1 CGQLRRGVVAILG
14 PSDPLL
20 GPHVQSICDAVDVHT
35 GGTRRRGGRR
45 RGRLSVNL
53 HPAHG
58 ELASAYGD
66 LIGFLNWSRMAVVYE
81 DNAGL
86 LQLQTLVGTPPGAD
100 MEVYIRQADPADYR
114 HVLSDIKNKNIF
126 NVIVDTRTES
136 IPLFLR
142 ALLQLQMNDYRY
154 HFIFTS
160 FDTETFDLEDF
171 RYNLVNMTAFRLV
184 ASSQPAV
191 RRTVTRMAAFQP
203 VGVGPVHPRGV
214 LQASSA
220 LMVDSVNVFA
230 RGLHAFTAGR
240 GAPAPPNVT
249 CERLTAWE
257 DGLSLLNAIAAV
269 RLDGLTGPV
278 ELTEGRRTGV
288 RLELLK
294 LADRGGMRPVGRW
307 SRRHGITITNR
318 TAFFGTGRPNVTLLV
333 TTILER
339 PFVMV
344 KSGSNLTG
352 NARFEG
358 FCVDLLER
366 VAKATGFQYQIELA
380 PEGNFG
386 TRDPVTGEWSG
397 LVRQLIDK
405 KADLAVAS
413 MTINYDRESVI
424 DFTKPFMNLGI
435 SILFK
440 VPKSQPTRL
449 FSFMNPLAV
458 EIWLYVM
465 AAYVIVSFTMFVM
478 ARFSPYEWN
487 NPHPCFDDNDVVE
500 NQFSVSNSFWFI
512 TGTLL
517 RQGSGLNP
525 KAASTRIVG
534 SIWWFFTLIIISS
547 YTANLAAFLTVERTS
562 TNIESAADLA
572 NQEEIEYGTLE
583 GGSTMTFFRDSKID
597 TYRKMWRF
605 MESRRH
611 SVLVSS
617 YQEGVQR
624 VRQGNYAY
632 LMESTTLDYIVQRD
646 CNLTQVGGLLDSK
659 GYGIATPAGSVWRD
673 RMSLAILD
681 LQESGVIQ
689 MLYNKWWKDTGDV
702 CNRDEKKSDSKAS
715 ELGIENIGGVFVV
728 LLCGLA
734 LAMIVAVLEFCW
746 NSKKNAQTDRQSICM
761 EMATELR
768 FAMRCHAPRQ
778 RPALR
783 RSCARCH
790 ATNATYVPPPPT
802 AAPPVGCD
810 VIASRLAEN
819 GGSGKVRRSMGSAA
833 HPDVWEGA
841 G

>member
-1 CGQLRRGVVAILG
+1 MFSLTGAIFTEEQRSGPIETAFKYAIQTINEGTDILPNITLEYDIRYVHRDDSFHTAKNVCGQLRRGVVAILG

-20 GPHVQSICDAVDVHT
+20 GPHVQSICDAVDVPHLEARVGEAA
-35 GGTRRRGGRR
+35 GGAAG
-45 RGRLSVNL
+45 LSVNL

-142 ALLQLQMNDYRY
+142 A
-154 HFIFTS
+154 
-160 FDTETFDLEDF
+160 DTETFDLEDF

-214 LQASSA
+214 LQ
-220 LMVDSVNVFA
+220 
-230 RGLHAFTAGR
+230 
-240 GAPAPPNVT
+240 
-249 CERLTAWE
+249 
-257 DGLSLLNAIAAV
+257 V

-605 MESRRH
+605 MESRRQ

-659 GYGIATPAGSVWRD
+659 GYGIATPAGEDGNPYITALPTGSVWRD

-715 ELGIENIGGVFVV
+715 ELGIENIGKKRIVYVHVTYVTYILSSKGGVFVV

-746 NSKKNAQTDRQSICM
+746 NSKKNAQTDRVSV
-761 EMATELR
+761 R
-768 FAMRCHAPRQ
+768 FWRQ
-778 RPALR
+778 
-783 RSCARCH
+783 
-790 ATNATYVPPPPT
+790 TT
-802 AAPPVGCD
+802 
-810 VIASRLAEN
+810 
-819 GGSGKVRRSMGSAA
+819 GSFGYL
-833 HPDVWEGA
+833 P
-841 G
+841 